1 MTLDG
6 CCGAVRPYTNCLTNP
21 AEIRPLFLTQRLD
34 MFIAPQ
40 WENPSVYLARKEYD
54 MNTEKRLVYMD
65 HAATTATRPEVAAA
79 MVPFMTST
87 FGNPSSLY
95 DLAKVS
101 RTAMD
106 GAREE
111 VAVALGADPEEI
123 FFTSGGTESDN
134 WAIKGIAFA
143 KKAQGTHIIT
153 SVIEHH
159 AVSHTCEW
167 LKKQGFS
174 VTYLPVDCFGMV
186 NPADVEA
193 AITPETILIT
203 VMMANNEVGTIQPIA
218 EIGAIALKHGVLFH
232 TDAVQAVGHIPV
244 DVRAQ
249 NIDLLSLSS
258 HKFHGPKGVGALY
271 IRSGVEL
278 DSLIH
283 GGAQERGHRAGTEN
297 VPGIVG
303 MGLALSLAVKGM
315 TENAL
320 RITALRKRLTE
331 GLLAIPKTYLNG
343 HPEKRLPNNINVVF
357 AFIEGESILLMLNR
371 RGITA
376 STGSA
381 CSSRSSEPSHV
392 LTACGVPLE
401 VVHGSLRLTL
411 GEETTEA
418 DVSYTIDAVKEVV
431 QRLRDMSPLT
441 PPELRSQP

>member
-1 MTLDG
+1 MTSDG
-6 CCGAVRPYTNCLTNP
+6 CCGVVRPYMNCLTEWP
-21 AEIRPLFLTQRLD
+21 EIRIPFLASRLD
-34 MFIAPQ
+34 TFIVPQ
-40 WENPSVYLARKEYD
+40 RNIPSVYLVRKEYD

-79 MVPFMTST
+79 MVSFMTIT

-106 GAREE
+106 EARER
-111 VAVALGADPEEI
+111 VAMAIGADPKEI

-159 AVSHTCEW
+159 AVIHTCEW
-167 LKKQGFS
+167 LEKQGFS
-174 VTYLPVDCFGMV
+174 ITYLPVDCFGIV
-186 NPADVEA
+186 DPADVEA

-203 VMMANNEVGTIQPIA
+203 VMMANNEVGTIQSVA
-218 EIGAIALKHGVLFH
+218 EIGAIARKHGVLFH

-244 DVRAQ
+244 DVRAKK
-249 NIDLLSLSS
+249 IDLLSLSS

-271 IRSGVEL
+271 IGSGIEF

-283 GGAQERGHRAGTEN
+283 GGAQEGGLRAGTEN

-303 MGLALSLAVKGM
+303 MGLALSVAVKEM
-315 TENAL
+315 KENAL
-320 RITALRKRLTE
+320 RITALRDRLTE
-331 GLLAIPKTYLNG
+331 GLLAIPETYLNG
-343 HPEKRLPNNINVVF
+343 HPEQRLPNNVNVVF

-371 RGITA
+371 RGIAA

-392 LTACGVPLE
+392 LTACGVPPEML
-401 VVHGSLRLTL
+401 HGSLRLTL

-418 DVSYTIDAVKEVV
+418 DVNYTIDAVKEVV